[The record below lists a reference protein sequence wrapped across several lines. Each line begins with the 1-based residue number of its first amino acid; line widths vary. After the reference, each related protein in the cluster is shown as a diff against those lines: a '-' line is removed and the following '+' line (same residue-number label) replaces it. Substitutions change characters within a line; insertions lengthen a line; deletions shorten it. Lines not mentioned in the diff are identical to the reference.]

1 MSAEHHQVAS
11 DALRADAALQ
21 ATPEGRRAVELLV
34 GGGKSFIWDLTFGS
48 VGRVVRAAIVW
59 TIGFFA
65 VGVAFQV
72 YEINTQAVAGA
83 FKVAQFVLV
92 LVLFPLAGLISGIF
106 WGIYRS
112 LILQVEAVERA
123 VQTAIDAVL
132 AKVSETAELAG
143 TRLSAAIGVD
153 RFEAI
158 LNAKIDELVA
168 AAGQQPGGRVSRF
181 ARRLPRWML
190 AKLLGT
196 VRAVIVRSFLKK
208 EKRDEGADKPDEA
221 GEGRKISLAGFTSFM
236 QENAFGLVFEQIK
249 GRIALLR
256 LIPMIGLVVFVA
268 LPLLFSVIE

>member
-1 MSAEHHQVAS
+1 MPADHLEVAS
-11 DALRADAALQ
+11 DALGADAELQ

-48 VGRVVRAAIVW
+48 VGRIVRAAIVW

-65 VGVAFQV
+65 VGVVFQI
-72 YEINTQAVAGA
+72 YEVNTQAVAGV
-83 FKVAQFVLV
+83 FKVAQFGLV
-92 LVLFPLAGLISGIF
+92 LVVFPLAGLISGIF
-106 WGIYRS
+106 FGIYRS

-132 AKVSETAELAG
+132 AKVSATAELAG
-143 TRLSAAIGVD
+143 TKLGEAIGAD

-158 LNAKIDELVA
+158 LNARIDELVA
-168 AAGQQPGGRVSRF
+168 AAGQQQGGRVSRF

-208 EKRDEGADKPDEA
+208 GESETSKPGEASDEREV
-221 GEGRKISLAGFTSFM
+221 SLAGFASFM
-236 QENAFGLVFEQIK
+236 QDNAFGLVFEQIK

-256 LIPMIGLVVFVA
+256 LIPTIGLLVFVA